1 MKNSETRIKLDKS
14 IEIRE
19 VLVIETIVIRDVAD
33 VDMIVA
39 VVAIIEMIEAEGV
52 VGTTIVG
59 MIGVAVTDV
68 DEEMIAQVH
77 VVLIVAEI
85 RMKDRILQEV
95 DTRNLVILII
105 NHVITGIAVDI
116 HEVEADPVDAVDH
129 SVVQNTITIEMTIVV
144 VIITN
149 VVVIVAMETVGRAA
163 VDEVAAAVV
172 VLAAVVVAAVLT

>member
-1 MKNSETRIKLDKS
+1 MMNSETRIKLEKS
-14 IEIRE
+14 TEIRE
-19 VLVIETIVIRDVAD
+19 VPVIEAIVIRDVAD
-33 VDMIVA
+33 VDMIGA
-39 VVAIIEMIEAEGV
+39 VVAIIEMIEAEV
-52 VGTTIVG
+52 VVVTTIVG

-95 DTRNLVILII
+95 DTRN
-105 NHVITGIAVDI
+105 HVITEIAVEI

-129 SVVQNTITIEMTIVV
+129 NVVEDIITIEMTIVV

-149 VVVIVAMETVGRAA
+149 AVVIVAMETVDRAA
-163 VDEVAAAVV
+163 VDEVAAVVV
-172 VLAAVVVAAVLT
+172 VLAAVVVVAVLT